1 VQYNP
6 VSLLIDLLTFCIELK
21 TLAVSP
27 FLIET
32 LLPVAQ
38 ETGAL
43 IAWRRFHRQPFAEFE
58 KYIDVSACL
67 AIIHLTALGC
77 MNDKGHTRNFWRW
90 MILEFVLVVLSQNQ
104 PVEDFDMMLQL
115 LAMSVMNDSV
125 GPIAMD
131 PELQLKH
138 AEYIIDR
145 VSYML
150 TNSPNVPEGSQ
161 RHSPA
166 VISALRVQVLRTLY
180 AFCQTPWGGEVIAI
194 HQNAVGK
201 LVKLMSDELDTL
213 YDHRSGHKQ
222 R

>member
-1 VQYNP
+1 MQYSP

-21 TLAVSP
+21 TLAISP
-27 FLIET
+27 SLIDT
-32 LLPVAQ
+32 LIPVAQ
-38 ETGAL
+38 DTGEL
-43 IAWRRFHRQPFAEFE
+43 IAWRRFNRQPFAEFE

-77 MNDKGHTRNFWRW
+77 MNDKEHIRKFWRQ
-90 MILEFVLVVLSQNQ
+90 MRLEFVLVFLSQNL
-104 PVEDFDMMLQL
+104 PVEDVDMMLQL
-115 LAMSVMNDSV
+115 LAMSVMKDSV
-125 GPIAMD
+125 GPIAAD

-138 AEYIIDR
+138 AEYILDR

-150 TNSPNVPEGSQ
+150 TNSPTVPEGSQ
-161 RHSPA
+161 KHSPA
-166 VISALRVQVLRTLY
+166 VISALRLQLLKVLY

-194 HQNAVGK
+194 HQNVVGK
-201 LVKLMSDELDTL
+201 LVKLMSNELDTL